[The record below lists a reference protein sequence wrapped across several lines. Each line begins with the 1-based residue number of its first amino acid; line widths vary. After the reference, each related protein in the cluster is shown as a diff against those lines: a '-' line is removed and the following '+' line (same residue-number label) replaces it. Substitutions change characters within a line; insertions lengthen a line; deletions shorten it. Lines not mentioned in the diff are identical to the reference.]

1 MIKLYLIT
9 AFTFLLGLSVSAQLN
24 SDHPSFHN
32 SGKKTTQ
39 QKPSSPIIAKALTV
53 SGTIAPCDSGVATLV
68 GTGACEYI
76 WSTDSAGTNVVA
88 TNDTLITGML
98 YGDTTLYVSVIE
110 TTGGD
115 SLMGLPNHSSVFTG
129 NVRGYYFIAPTDFVI
144 TGLRV
149 PTEASTG
156 PQNVAVLL
164 FDNNTPPPVFS
175 GTTNAFQTLGYWN
188 NYTGPDTISVCFP
201 VDSGQVIGIYGNRND
216 AHSYAAGPYNTMIN
230 GIPTTLTRS
239 GMQLDLSSNPMSN
252 VFSETAGSIS
262 RVEMHYSTNLD
273 TTVNAVNV
281 VVPAPSATSA
291 SVAAC
296 LGETLNVNGISYTS
310 DTTVVDSLFN
320 IGSCDSIVTT
330 TIAFTPSYNI
340 INSVVLCDGDSVD
353 LNGTMYGSS
362 GIVIDSLQTV
372 SGCDSTMITVIQM
385 IPLPTVTLDPFGI
398 DSVCTSTSAFALPT
412 GSPAGGS
419 YSGPG
424 LAGNDFDPAAAGPG
438 THTIEYAYSD
448 SNGCGGTASSSIVVV
463 ACMGINDLN
472 ESFVTIYP
480 NPTQDNL
487 TINFP
492 GKTLESLEL
501 TDALGR
507 TIASYASVT
516 DQIKINLSSYAT
528 GVYYVTIRNGGYV
541 QTQKVI
547 KK

>member
-1 MIKLYLIT
+1 MIKHYFLSVFALLL
-9 AFTFLLGLSVSAQLN
+9 AFTVSAQLD
-24 SDHPSFHN
+24 SDHPSFSN
-32 SGKKTTQ
+32 SGKKATQ
-39 QKPSSPIIAKALTV
+39 QKPSSPTITKALSV
-53 SGTIAPCDSGVATLV
+53 SGTVAPCDSGAVTLV
-68 GTGACEYI
+68 GTGACQYI
-76 WSTDSAGTNVVA
+76 WSTDSAATNVVG

-98 YGDTTLYVSVIE
+98 YGDTTLYVSVVE
-110 TTGGD
+110 PTGGD
-115 SLMGLPNHSSVFTG
+115 SLMGLPNHGSVFTG
-129 NVRGYYFIAPTDFVI
+129 NVRGYYFIAPMDFVI
-144 TGLRV
+144 TGLRA
-149 PTEASTG
+149 PTEADTG
-156 PQNVAVLL
+156 AQNIAVLL
-164 FDNNTPPPVFS
+164 FDNNTPPPLFS
-175 GTTNAFQTLGYWN
+175 GLTNAFQTLGYWN

-216 AHSYAAGPYNTMIN
+216 ANSYATAPYNTTIN

-239 GMQLDLSSNPMSN
+239 GMQLPLSSNPMSD
-252 VFSETAGSIS
+252 VFSEASGSIS
-262 RVEMHYSTNLD
+262 RVEMYYSTNLD

-281 VVPAPSATSA
+281 VVPASTATSA
-291 SVAAC
+291 STGGC
-296 LGETLNVNGISYTS
+296 MGETIVVNGGSYTS
-310 DTTVVDSLFN
+310 DTTVVDVLATML
-320 IGSCDSIVTT
+320 GCDSVVTT

-340 INSVVLCDGDSVD
+340 SNSVVLCDGDSIE

-362 GIVIDSLQTV
+362 GIVSDSLQTA
-372 SGCDSTMITVIQM
+372 SGCDSTVITSIQVL
-385 IPLPTVTLDPFGI
+385 PVPTVTLDPFGI

-419 YSGPG
+419 YAGPG
-424 LAGNDFDPAAAGPG
+424 IAGSNFDPAAAGAG
-438 THTIEYAYSD
+438 MHTIEYTYSD
-448 SNGCGGTASSSIVVV
+448 SNNCSGTASSSIVVV
-463 ACMGINDLN
+463 SCIGMNEAN

-492 GKTLESLEL
+492 GKTLESLEV